1 MKLQQKAQFFNQL
14 AALLKAGIPLQQSLK
29 MAAPKNNPAFKNYLQ
44 KVSQTV
50 GKGEDLATALAISN
64 RYFDKFTINL
74 IKAGAAS
81 GALTETCQRLAE
93 DALKQQSWRKNYNSI
108 YWAIITTTFSLF
120 LLTLAILVKLG
131 LLLPGLIVICL
142 LITALLF
149 NYRKILPKLP
159 LAGKILEA
167 RLMLNFSELS
177 LPLSC
182 GVPIVT
188 ALDLVRGLCASSRD
202 FASQE
207 MAVDLKR
214 ARQQVKKGATLS
226 ESLQGKLPPV
236 AMQAVVTGEETGR
249 LDRALEKL
257 AEYYQRELAE
267 NLVKLKGMLVPV
279 SILAMGGVVGLLGY
293 GAIATLINSLP
304 D

>member
-1 MKLQQKAQFFNQL
+1 
-14 AALLKAGIPLQQSLK
+14 
-29 MAAPKNNPAFKNYLQ
+29 
-44 KVSQTV
+44 
-50 GKGEDLATALAISN
+50 
-64 RYFDKFTINL
+64 
-74 IKAGAAS
+74 
-81 GALTETCQRLAE
+81 
-93 DALKQQSWRKNYNSI
+93 
-108 YWAIITTTFSLF
+108 
-120 LLTLAILVKLG
+120 
-131 LLLPGLIVICL
+131 
-142 LITALLF
+142 
-149 NYRKILPKLP
+149 
-159 LAGKILEA
+159 
-167 RLMLNFSELS
+167 MLNFSELS

-188 ALDLVRGLCASSRD
+188 ALDLVGGLCASSRD

-207 MAVDLKR
+207 MAVNLKR

-226 ESLQGKLPPV
+226 DSLQGKLPPV

-249 LDRALEKL
+249 LDEALEKL

-279 SILAMGGVVGLLGY
+279 SIVAMGGVVALLGY

>member
-14 AALLKAGIPLQQSLK
+14 AALLKAGIPLQQSLN
-29 MAAPKNNPAFKNYLQ
+29 MAAPKNNPAFKNYLE
-44 KVSQTV
+44 KVSKTV

-64 RYFDKFTINL
+64 AYFDKFTINL

-81 GALTETCQRLAE
+81 GALTETCERLGE
-93 DALKQQSWRKNYNSI
+93 DALKQQNWRKVYNSI
-108 YWAIITTTFSLF
+108 YRAIMTTAFSLF

-131 LLLPGLIVICL
+131 FLLPGLIIICL

-149 NYRKILPKLP
+149 NYQKILPKLP

-167 RLMLNFSELS
+167 RMMLNFSELS

-188 ALDLVRGLCASSRD
+188 ALDLVGGLCASSRD

-207 MAVDLKR
+207 MAVNLKR

-226 ESLQGKLPPV
+226 ESLQRKLPPV

-249 LDRALEKL
+249 LDEALEKL

-267 NLVKLKGMLVPV
+267 SLVKLKGMLVPV

-304 D
+304 E

>member
-1 MKLQQKAQFFNQL
+1 VKLQQKAQFFNQL
-14 AALLKAGIPLQQSLK
+14 AALLKTGVPLQQSLN

-64 RYFDKFTINL
+64 PYFDKFTINL

-108 YWAIITTTFSLF
+108 YWAIITTAFSLF
-120 LLTLAILVKLG
+120 LLTLAVLVALG
-131 LLLPGLIVICL
+131 LLLPGLIIICL
-142 LITALLF
+142 LIIALLF
-149 NYRKILPKLP
+149 NYRTILPKLP

-167 RLMLNFSELS
+167 RMMLNFSELS

-188 ALDLVRGLCASSRD
+188 ALDLVGGLCASSRD

-207 MAVDLKR
+207 MAVNLKR

-226 ESLQGKLPPV
+226 DSLQGKLPPV

-249 LDRALEKL
+249 LDEALEKL

-267 NLVKLKGMLVPV
+267 SLVKLKGILVPV
-279 SILAMGGVVGLLGY
+279 SILAMGVVVGLLGY

-304 D
+304 N